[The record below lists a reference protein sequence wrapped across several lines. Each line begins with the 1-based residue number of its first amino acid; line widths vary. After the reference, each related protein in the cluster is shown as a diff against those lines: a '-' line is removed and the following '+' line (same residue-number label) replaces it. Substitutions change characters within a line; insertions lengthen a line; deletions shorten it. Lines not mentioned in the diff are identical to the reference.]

1 MFLHYLSARQQS
13 ALLHYA
19 REVMRADGTI
29 DDNERAHMDALTV
42 QTDPGVE
49 AENVPLGDI
58 AGLFCSRRSGVT
70 LLLELIGMGCADES
84 FDAEE
89 AAIVGQLASAL
100 GFSDEDVLDFKSW
113 VRRQM
118 MLVVEAEQMMEG

>member
-1 MFLHYLSARQQS
+1 MFLHYLSLRQQS

-19 REVMRADGTI
+19 REVMRADGVVE
-29 DDNERAHMDALTV
+29 ERELAHLDALKA
-42 QTDPGVE
+42 QTAPGVE
-49 AENVPLGDI
+49 AESVPLADI
-58 AGLFCSRRSGVT
+58 SGVFCSRRSSAAFM
-70 LLLELIGMGCADES
+70 LELIGMGHADES

-89 AAIVGQLASAL
+89 AIVIGQLAGAL

-118 MLVVEAEQMMEG
+118 MLAAEAEQLMEG